1 MAIPIIPQSIGHT
14 GQDPT
19 IQPGE
24 PRGRTVR
31 ERFDAL
37 SARQKDEI
45 LDKHRYWNTEHVDW
59 WDGVYEC
66 FKRDMADIGIDV
78 DDIYFSGFSSQGD
91 GACFEGRVS
100 NWAKFLE
107 SIGYTCPAL
116 TALAAEAWGFS
127 VIHRGHYYHENCTSF
142 SADMASPDDYYESE
156 MDQFVDAHSPYS
168 TEIQNAAFVAILK
181 GYDFAKLED
190 EFIEAFKD
198 HMRALYNQLEAE
210 ADHLTT
216 DEAILDSLEVN
227 DQLEDAIN
235 SIIEESEEAYA

>member
-1 MAIPIIPQSIGHT
+1 MAISTIPQSIGHA
-14 GQDPT
+14 GQAPAET
-19 IQPGE
+19 PI

-37 SARQKDEI
+37 TKRQQDEI
-45 LDKHRYWNTEHVDW
+45 LDKHREWN
-59 WDGVYEC
+59 VYEGWHDC
-66 FKRDMADIGIDV
+66 VYDDFKGEMSAIGIDV

-91 GACFEGRVS
+91 GACFEGRIDD
-100 NWAKFLE
+100 WGKFLE

-116 TALAAEAWGFS
+116 IGLAGNSWSFY
-127 VIHRGHYYHENCTSF
+127 VQHRGRYYHENCTSF
-142 SADMASPDDYYESE
+142 SADMVSPDDYSESE
-156 MDQFVDAHSPYS
+156 MDEFVYAHSPYN
-168 TEIQNAAFVAILK
+168 TDIQNAAFVAILK

-190 EFIEAFKD
+190 EFIEEFKR

-210 ADHLTT
+210 YDHLTT
-216 DEAILDSLEVN
+216 DEAILDSLECN

>member
-1 MAIPIIPQSIGHT
+1 MAISTIPQPTGHT
-14 GQDPT
+14 GQAPAET
-19 IQPGE
+19 PIPG
-24 PRGRTVR
+24 GRTVR

-37 SARQKDEI
+37 TARQKDEI
-45 LDKHRYWNTEHVDW
+45 LDKYRDWN
-59 WDGVYEC
+59 VYEGWHDC
-66 FKRDMADIGIDV
+66 VYDNFKGEMGAIGIEV

-127 VIHRGHYYHENCTSF
+127 VVHRGHYYHENCTSF
-142 SADMASPDDYYESE
+142 TSDMVSPDDYYESE

-181 GYDFAKLED
+181 GYEYNKLHD
-190 EFIEAFKD
+190 EFIEEFKR

-210 ADHLTT
+210 HDHLTS
-216 DEAILDSLEVN
+216 DEAILDSLEAN
-227 DQLEDAIN
+227 DQLEDAVN